1 MRNLL
6 ALLCLSTVIAQAET
20 VQLRRTGNPTVITFE
35 YITQD
40 ELTVMVKLAD
50 KDNVLTYRWEDL
62 DQDWI
67 KKNNPKLWAEREL
80 LLTPVEVSDKK
91 MGKKEEELDPFAV
104 VIVPTDVKSLL
115 KTLNAALYDGLKGL
129 PIEKNIVAACKE
141 VDLEETLFWKGYEE
155 LKRAS
160 ASDPSKIV
168 EAPVVEKEREVKA
181 KPTVKTK
188 NSAAVAVATRSLAN
202 IEKETNAKKD
212 LTDDLKPFTGF
223 GYLKQASEGNA
234 KMKIAWMILRRAP
247 DDRKIIVACLR
258 KHEAMASELAD
269 KTESKSIKS
278 DALVVKKIISNVA
291 EDIEKISRETLT
303 MEVKF
308 QNDCQALIS
317 RMSR

>member
-1 MRNLL
+1 
-6 ALLCLSTVIAQAET
+6 
-20 VQLRRTGNPTVITFE
+20 
-35 YITQD
+35 
-40 ELTVMVKLAD
+40 
-50 KDNVLTYRWEDL
+50 
-62 DQDWI
+62 
-67 KKNNPKLWAEREL
+67 
-80 LLTPVEVSDKK
+80 

-115 KTLNAALYDGLKGL
+115 KILNTALYDGLKGL

-141 VDLEETLFWKGYEE
+141 VELDETLFWKGYEE

-188 NSAAVAVATRSLAN
+188 NSAPVAVATRSLAN

-212 LTDDLKPFTGF
+212 LADDLKPFTGF
-223 GYLKQASEGNA
+223 GYLKQAAEGNA
-234 KMKIAWMILRRAP
+234 KMKISWMILRRAP
-247 DDRKIIVACLR
+247 EDRKTIVACLR

-278 DALVVKKIISNVA
+278 DALVLKKIISNVA
-291 EDIEKISRETLT
+291 EDIEKISRENLT

>member
-6 ALLCLSTVIAQAET
+6 ALLCLSAVIAQAET

-40 ELTVMVKLAD
+40 ELTIMVKLAD

-80 LLTPVEVSDKK
+80 LLTPVEVTDKK

-104 VIVPTDVKSLL
+104 VIAPTDTKSLL
-115 KTLNAALYDGLKGL
+115 KYLNTALYDGLKGL
-129 PIEKNIVAACKE
+129 PIQNIVAACKE
-141 VDLEETLFWKGYEE
+141 VDIDETLFWKGYEE
-155 LKRAS
+155 LKRTS
-160 ASDPSKIV
+160 ASDPSKLAEV
-168 EAPVVEKEREVKA
+168 PVVEKEREVKA

-188 NSAAVAVATRSLAN
+188 NSTPVAASTRSTAN
-202 IEKETNAKKD
+202 IEKEANAKKD
-212 LTDDLKPFTGF
+212 LADDLKPFSGF
-223 GYLKQASEGNA
+223 GYLKQVADGNA

-247 DDRKIIVACLR
+247 EDRKAIVACLR
-258 KHEAMASELAD
+258 KYEVIAGELAE
-269 KTESKSIKS
+269 KTESKTIKS

-291 EDIEKISRETLT
+291 EDIEKISRETMT
-303 MEVKF
+303 MEAKF
-308 QNDCQALIS
+308 QNDCQALIG